1 MTSTG
6 KHIVDDFE
14 ALPDGEKREVL
25 VRILTIS
32 KDIDYPEIGDEEL
45 LAAAD
50 QVFLDYD
57 RREAEK

>member
-6 KHIVDDFE
+6 KHVVDDFE